1 MDNDIKD
8 ELQDDIFTQNEDPAP
23 TAENYNDDSIVHLED
38 MEHIRRRPGMYIG
51 KLGDGA
57 SQDDG
62 IYVLIK
68 EVIDNSIDE
77 FTSGFGKKI
86 EVTVNKIVFRKQ
98 TNCRLSQLVPNRDD
112 WEWVKNEIKAFFE
125 NKSKANL

>member
-1 MDNDIKD
+1 
-8 ELQDDIFTQNEDPAP
+8 
-23 TAENYNDDSIVHLED
+23 
-38 MEHIRRRPGMYIG
+38 MEHIRSRPGMYIG

-112 WEWVKNEIKAFFE
+112 WEWVKNEIKAVFE